1 MGSQTIASFLG
12 YPQLVTDQKWST
24 KAHLSYPNFTFRT
37 PLQGQLSLPLRLYH
51 NCSNF
56 SSTSSTSFS
65 SLLQVLIPKSCH
77 KTPLVD
83 RHGSRDTTFCL
94 TVILPNLHMSFDTGD
109 TCLLE
114 IVSTLAAMTPHSL
127 CYFVPNLQSHFIA
140 KLFPLGP

>member
-1 MGSQTIASFLG
+1 MGGVIKSERDQDQSVWVACVDAFGELREVTWSKFCVLKVTKDALWRTVGSQTIASFLG

-24 KAHLSYPNFTFRT
+24 KAHLSYPDFTFRT

-83 RHGSRDTTFCL
+83 RHGSRDTTF
-94 TVILPNLHMSFDTGD
+94 
-109 TCLLE
+109 
-114 IVSTLAAMTPHSL
+114 A
-127 CYFVPNLQSHFIA
+127 
-140 KLFPLGP
+140 